1 MKMENKDI
9 LIEQYLDGALT
20 GAALEAFQ
28 RELQTDEALQLTVAL
43 HRQGR
48 ALLGEKGIPKEDAF
62 LQMLSAQTAKH
73 FAAEAPKEGNKTGL
87 NTQRRRVVAL
97 RRFSIAAMGLLVLF
111 AGLKWY
117 AARYYQ
123 TPAMLARYYA
133 PAPTPATLS
142 GNVYKLQDAY
152 AAYRNKQYDVALQ
165 GFGAVPAGDP
175 QYAEAL
181 LFSGYA
187 YYESGQYARAV
198 AAFEQVVQTGD
209 VRFVHNAEWHRLLAA
224 IAENPNSDRAKA
236 YLKAI
241 QSDAS
246 HPFYKEANDMA
257 RKLNSPF
264 RNLAG

>member
-1 MKMENKDI
+1 MENKDL

-28 RELQTDEALQLTVAL
+28 RELQTDESLQLTVAL

-62 LQMLSAQTAKH
+62 LQILSAHTAKH
-73 FAAEAPKEGNKTGL
+73 FAPEAPKEAGQPGSNA
-87 NTQRRRVVAL
+87 QRRRMVAL

-142 GNVYKLQDAY
+142 GNVYKLQEAY
-152 AAYRNKQYDVALQ
+152 AAYRNKQYEAALQ
-165 GFGAVPAGDP
+165 GFEAVPATDP

-187 YYESGQYARAV
+187 YYESGQYARAI
-198 AAFEQVVQTGD
+198 AAFGQVVQTGD

-224 IAENPNSDRAKA
+224 IAENPQGEEAKS
-236 YLKAI
+236 YLKQI
-241 QSDAS
+241 KSNTN
-246 HPFYKEANDMA
+246 HPFHKEAGDLE
-257 RKLNSPF
+257 RKLDSFF
-264 RNLAG
+264 RKLAG